1 MIPDM
6 KDCAPGIRPTG
17 FNVLV
22 ATPAQ
27 EGRVGSIIIPDNIS
41 DRDRLAQ
48 VEGRLV
54 GVSPAAFDFAHFPE
68 GTKPKA
74 GDAIMFAKF
83 AGVIVKGK
91 DGKEYRLCLDKDI
104 TAVIEEASNE
114 HDAQ

>member
-6 KDCAPGIRPTG
+6 STCAPGINPTG

-22 ATPAQ
+22 AIAEQ
-27 EGRVGSIIIPDNIS
+27 AGRVGSIIIPDNIS

-68 GTKPKA
+68 GTKPKS
-74 GDAIMFAKF
+74 GDAVMFAKF
-83 AGVIVKGK
+83 AGVVVKGR
-91 DGKEYRLCLDKDI
+91 DNKEYRLLLDKDI
-104 TAVIEEASNE
+104 TAVIEE
-114 HDAQ
+114 

>member
-1 MIPDM
+1 MIP
-6 KDCAPGIRPTG
+6 KITDCAPGIKPTG

-54 GVSPAAFDFAHFPE
+54 GVSPAAFDFAHFPA
-68 GTKPKA
+68 GTKPTE
-74 GDAIMFAKF
+74 GDAVMFAKF
-83 AGVIVKGK
+83 AGVVVTGR
-91 DGKEYRLCLDKDI
+91 DGKEYRLLLDKDV
-104 TAVIEEASNE
+104 TAVIEEA
-114 HDAQ
+114 